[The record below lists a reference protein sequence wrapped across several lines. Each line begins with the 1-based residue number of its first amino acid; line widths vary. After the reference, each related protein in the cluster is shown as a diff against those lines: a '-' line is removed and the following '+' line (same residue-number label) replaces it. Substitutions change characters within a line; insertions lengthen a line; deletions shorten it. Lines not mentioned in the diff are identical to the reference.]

1 MTGKGAA
8 EPRTGGK
15 PGAALCVL
23 YPCVAASAYA
33 VAEAPKGSRG
43 TAYIALHIGLSVLMI
58 ALWRLAPGASRSIF
72 AAGVAARAVLLFAPP
87 FTTHDVAR
95 YLWDGRV
102 ALAGLDPY
110 TLTADSPATAA
121 FRPVWA
127 VAQEHARYATLY
139 PPLAIAVF
147 AACAACGPV
156 LALWAWKGV
165 VTSASIAT
173 LWFARRLL
181 EQRGAS
187 QHLAVVAL
195 SPLLLLEA
203 GVGAHLDALPT
214 LAVAAALWLVEK
226 KHGRAAGAVLVKFLP
241 LVVLLPLAWTAG
253 WRRAV
258 SMCASA
264 ACALGL
270 GYLGAF
276 SLGWKPFGSLSV
288 FFAKWRF
295 GSPGFALIESV
306 AGAERALPLAAL
318 IGAAALLLA
327 ATAFAC
333 RPAAALAAPMIAS
346 PIVFPWYLSPL
357 VPAMAAAPSFALLFW
372 TLSAPLTYEV
382 IDAFDAGGIWAP
394 QAWPLVA
401 MAAAVMGGAVAD
413 MLTSARRASG
423 A

>member
-1 MTGKGAA
+1 
-8 EPRTGGK
+8 
-15 PGAALCVL
+15 VL
-23 YPCVAASAYA
+23 YPVVAALAYA
-33 VAEAPKGSRG
+33 VAQAPKGSRG
-43 TAYIALHIGLSVLMI
+43 TGYIALHIALAVLMI
-58 ALWRLAPGASRSIF
+58 ALWRLSPGAGRAIF
-72 AAGVAARAVLLFAPP
+72 AAGVAARAVLLLVPP

-121 FRPVWA
+121 FRPAWS
-127 VAQEHARYATLY
+127 VAQEHAQYATLY
-139 PPLAIAVF
+139 PPLAIAFF
-147 AACAACGPV
+147 AACAAWGPV
-156 LALWAWKGV
+156 LALWAWKVV

-173 LWFARRLL
+173 VWFARRLL
-181 EQRGAS
+181 EHRRAS
-187 QHLAVVAL
+187 QHLALVAL

-214 LAVAAALWLVEK
+214 LAVAAALWLAEK
-226 KHGRAAGAVLVKFLP
+226 KHGMAAGAVLGLGGLVKFLP
-241 LVVLLPLAWTAG
+241 LVLLLPLALTAG

-258 SMCASA
+258 SMCTSA

-276 SLGWKPFGSLSV
+276 GFGWKPFGSLSL

-306 AGAERALPLAAL
+306 SGAERALPLAAL

-327 ATAFAC
+327 ATGFAR

-357 VPAMAAAPSFALLFW
+357 VPAMVAAPSFAVLLW

-382 IDAFDAGGIWAP
+382 IDAFDASGIWAP
-394 QAWPLVA
+394 KAWPLVV
-401 MAAAVMGGAVAD
+401 MAAAVTGGAVAD
-413 MLTSARRASG
+413 IFVAARRASASQSRG
-423 A
+423 RV